1 MDARFDSMEQKLGN
15 IETKLQQIRQMV
27 LEQQS
32 RPPVTVQK
40 KGNSHI
46 PVQRLTLFD
55 PILILLKPL
64 VPMLWQ
70 KEVPPEGT

>member
-32 RPPVTVQK
+32 RLPVTVEQF
-40 KGNSHI
+40 
-46 PVQRLTLFD
+46 RE
-55 PILILLKPL
+55 LIQEERARRNHLRGRPRGR
-64 VPMLWQ
+64 VHHYH
-70 KEVPPEGT
+70 